1 MPERIYKLQPD
12 RTLTLRGF
20 DTFAAAA
27 SIHSATSNGF
37 TVSGMF
43 RDPADFCVA
52 VLYDADNFY
61 EHPSLKYL
69 PDFDFSGLTL
79 TFDMRYSDGVQPIDS
94 PKFNWIDW
102 ATLDCL
108 LADGTAPQVTLFH
121 HATLLST
128 DFPAATGSLTVRT
141 TPDGIQPFD
150 RLTLCFQDIAYD
162 YIVPNGHNTAEMQ
175 FFALGTGTAHSIGIA
190 DRSYDHTEIVA
201 AGESSADVANALIAL
216 INAGNGDADVIA
228 SAGGTSNA
236 VLLTIRTTVLNRQVS
251 ITTGSDRNADATLY
265 RTTPELIAASLT
277 DAINATD
284 WNLNAPTQS
293 VIATNSGAAINF
305 MAARYGKVNVDG
317 TGVTL
322 ASGARFAGLTA
333 GSVVL
338 LAGAAYTVATV
349 NSPTGLTLTTPAPAA
364 TGIAYSAPRGGRDG
378 NQITIF
384 ARAKTATLLAD
395 NPSIQLSGGNSD
407 VTWRCSLDFTALKI
421 DQIRQCWFTFAP
433 SLTNGTAYTAT
444 EWQAVFSNWTLTGD
458 ENKRKLQVAGPGSVR
473 IEENDAICAYTG
485 NWTSEAGFYSRYF
498 ANACRVIGHSVT
510 LSYTCSVIHNLYVG
524 TSLYSDRATA
534 GIQVDED
541 TETDLVCHL
550 VTDSAIATR
559 RLARQNVPAGR
570 HTVTIR
576 QKTAGVFYFDFLEA
590 AVLSDIPARIET
602 RTDISP
608 ALDFDTDHTYKLPPA
623 RLHWIFDQLGYA
635 GAMNEYLGVFWWNQR
650 IAVGGSF
657 STAQI
662 QFSGVWAEGDKVE
675 IVFSDTLLRKTV
687 LATDDNAFIAAHFAA
702 YINQNFVGSR
712 AHSAADILT
721 IFGRSPAPAYTVTV
735 KVKATSATGAATIV
749 QVPVAGVYPT
759 WTVDDAATPILNRA
773 TSDWHADFFAQCAA
787 RGREITTAFSME
799 LVLPPVET
807 TARFPDTPSTAVS
820 TSTGFGTLSSNHCA
834 IGNARMLAY
843 QKAAYRAIAKL
854 QHDAGLTPSVQFG
867 EFLWWF
873 FPYLQNIPVGYASYT
888 SPISIGTADANGL
901 STGQQVIVSGIQGN
915 TAANGT
921 WTITVVDPAHFTL
934 NGSSANAAYTGGG
947 NITGGGMAF
956 YDAETSAAALT
967 ALGRPLHIFLTP
979 DDDPTVNGSADA
991 IFLRN
996 RLRDHVAALV
1006 ADLKSAFPTA
1016 RCEVLWPDDVNHD
1029 TPVPTSGPYLGGRLN
1044 RFVNLPVEWQS
1055 KATSGLDTIKVEA
1068 LAFGSAMRSLDLAQE
1083 AINLFPGFGW
1093 PVDSVRYLVPVFGS
1107 ATPWFREVALARG
1120 AGLRTI
1126 NLWAFDHICLYN
1138 LDVPEKALERRSFLL
1153 AA

>member
-1 MPERIYKLQPD
+1 M
-12 RTLTLRGF
+12 TLRGF

-37 TVSGMF
+37 TVSGTF

-79 TFDMRYSDGVQPIDS
+79 TFDVRYSDGVHPIDS

-108 LADGTAPQVTLFH
+108 LADGTAAKVTLFD

-128 DFPAATGSLTVRT
+128 TFPAATGSLTIRT
-141 TPDGIQPFD
+141 TSDGIQPFD
-150 RLTLCFQDIAYD
+150 RLTLWFQNTAYD
-162 YIVPNGHNTAEMQ
+162 YIVPNGHTTAGMQ
-175 FFALGTGTAHSIGIA
+175 FFSHGTGTAHFIGVA
-190 DRSYDHTEIVA
+190 DRRYDHAESIP
-201 AGESSADVANALIAL
+201 AGESSADVANTLIAL
-216 INAGNGDADVIA
+216 INAGDGDADVIA

-236 VLLTIRTTVLNRQVS
+236 VLLTLRSTVLNRQVS
-251 ITTGSDRNADATLY
+251 VSASADDNPDSTLY
-265 RTTPELIAASLT
+265 RTTPELIAAFLT

-284 WNLNAPTQS
+284 WNGTPPTQA
-293 VIATNSGAAINF
+293 VIAANSGAAINF
-305 MAARYGKVNVDG
+305 TAARYGKVNVTG
-317 TGVTL
+317 TNVSW
-322 ASGARFAGLTA
+322 ASGAHFAGLTTGA
-333 GSVVL
+333 NIL
-338 LAGAAYTVATV
+338 LAGTSYTIATV
-349 NSPTGLTLTTPAPAA
+349 NSSTSLTLTTASPTAA
-364 TGIAYSAPRGGRDG
+364 GIAYSAPRGGRDG
-378 NQITIF
+378 NQIIVS
-384 ARAKTATLLAD
+384 ARAKTATLFAD
-395 NPSIQLSGGNSD
+395 SPTLQLSGGSSD
-407 VTWRCSLDFTALKI
+407 ATWHCSIDFTALKI
-421 DQIRQCWFTFAP
+421 DQIRQCWLTFAP
-433 SLTNGTAYTAT
+433 SLSDGTAYTAT
-444 EWQAVFSNWTLTGD
+444 EWQAVFSNWNLTGD
-458 ENKRKLQVAGPGSVR
+458 EDKRKLQVAGPGSVR

-485 NWTSEAGFYSRYF
+485 NWTTEAGFYSKYF
-498 ANACRVIGHSVT
+498 ANVCRAINDSVT
-510 LSYTCSVIHNLYVG
+510 LTYTCSVVHNLYLG
-524 TSLYSDRATA
+524 TSLYSDRATV
-534 GIQVDED
+534 GIKLDGD
-541 TETDLVCHL
+541 TETDIGCQLA
-550 VTDSAIATR
+550 TDSAIGTR

-590 AVLSDIPARIET
+590 AVLNDIPAPIEI

-650 IAVGGSF
+650 TAVGGSF
-657 STAQI
+657 STGQI
-662 QFSGVWAEGDKVE
+662 QFSGAWAEGDT
-675 IVFSDTLLRKTV
+675 VFVNLNGTSLGKTV
-687 LATDDNAFIAAHFAA
+687 FATDDTASIAAHFAA
-702 YINQNFVGSR
+702 YINQTFGGSW
-712 AHSAADILT
+712 ALSVSDLLT
-721 IFGRSPAPAYTVTV
+721 VHGRSPAPAYTISLAVEAHSTNGT
-735 KVKATSATGAATIV
+735 ANIV
-749 QVPVAGVYPT
+749 QVPVAGIYPT
-759 WTVDDAATPILNRA
+759 WIVDDEATPVLNRA
-773 TSDWHADFFAQCAA
+773 TTDWHADFYAQCAA
-787 RGREITTAFSME
+787 RGREVTTACSME
-799 LVLPPVET
+799 LVLPLAET
-807 TARFPDTPSTAVS
+807 TARFPDTHGTAVA

-834 IGNARMLAY
+834 IGNTRMLAY
-843 QKAAYRAIAKL
+843 QKAAYRAIAQL

-873 FPYLQNIPVGYASYT
+873 FPYLQNKSVGYASYT
-888 SPISIGTADANGL
+888 NPISIGTVEEHEL
-901 STGQQVIVSGIQGN
+901 STGQQVILSGVQGN

-921 WTITVVDPAHFTL
+921 WTVTVVDATHFTL
-934 NGSSANAAYTGGG
+934 NGSSANGAYAGGG

-956 YDAETSAAALT
+956 YDAETSAAALKM
-967 ALGRPLHIFLTP
+967 LGRPLHVFLTP

-996 RLRDHVAALV
+996 RLRDHVAALI

-1016 RCEVLWPDDVNHD
+1016 RCEVLWPDDVNHN

-1083 AINLFPGFGW
+1083 AIYMFPGFGW

-1107 ATPWFREVALARG
+1107 AAPWFREVALARG

-1138 LDVPEKALERRSFLL
+1138 LDVPEKVLERRSFLL